1 MARPSTK
8 PYEHV
13 VDDGSF
19 TRAPDDLVSSDPLD
33 YPGYPDALEEAR
45 SSSGGDESVHA
56 GAATVGGHAVEIA
69 AFDFSFLGGS
79 MGEVAGERVA
89 RAMER
94 AAERSTP
101 FILRAATGGARMQ
114 EGMRALIQMPKLVAA
129 RAALTD
135 AHVVYIAVLGD
146 PSTGGV
152 LASVGALAD
161 ITIAE
166 LGATVGFAGPRVVAA
181 FTGTPPSVL
190 SHTATSALANGMI
203 DMVVATDQVHAAV
216 GGILEVLQSDAPTET
231 TALPDTTVR
240 ELDTTVRELDT
251 TVRDIDATARDLDA
265 WDAVRAARSVDRPT
279 GPELARAMSDGF
291 VELRGDR
298 SGTDDRSLIGAL
310 ARVRGRRVVLLAL
323 DRAATPGPGAFRKAR
338 RCIALARRLA
348 LPIVTLVDTPGADPS
363 ESSEAH
369 GIAWEIAGLFDDML
383 AADVPIISVVTGEGG
398 SGGALAFATGDVIL
412 VYEHAIFSVIGPE
425 AAAAILWRDPGR
437 APDAA
442 RALKLTA
449 ADLVRMGIADHLLS
463 EPLTNDSVADAV
475 AYHLDRTDGSAPDL
489 GAARRKRWRDLGG

>member
-1 MARPSTK
+1 MARRSTK
-8 PYEHV
+8 PYQHL
-13 VDDGSF
+13 VDESSF
-19 TRAPDDLVSSDPLD
+19 TRAPDDLVSSDPLSH
-33 YPGYPDALEEAR
+33 PGYPDALAEAR

-56 GAATVGGHAVEIA
+56 GTATIGGHAVEIA

-94 AAERSTP
+94 AAERGAP

-114 EGMRALIQMPKLVAA
+114 EGMRSLIQMPKLVAA
-129 RAALTD
+129 RAALAE

-161 ITIAE
+161 VTIAE

-181 FTGTPPSVL
+181 FTGTPPSAL

-216 GGILEVLQSDAPTET
+216 GGVLEALQSDDPAAT
-231 TALPDTTVR
+231 TLVPD
-240 ELDTTVRELDT
+240 
-251 TVRDIDATARDLDA
+251 ASAGDLDA
-265 WDAVRAARSVDRPT
+265 WDAVEAARALDRPSA
-279 GPELARAMSDGF
+279 PEIARAMSEVF

-298 SGTDDRSLIGAL
+298 SGTDDRSLIAAL
-310 ARVRGRRVVLLAL
+310 ARVRGRRAVLLAL
-323 DRAATPGPGAFRKAR
+323 DRAGAPGPGAFRKAR
-338 RCIALARRLA
+338 RCIALAQRLA
-348 LPIVTLVDTPGADPS
+348 LPIITLVDTPGADPS
-363 ESSEAH
+363 EGSEAH
-369 GIAWEIAGLFDDML
+369 GIAWEIAGLFEDML
-383 AADVPIISVVTGEGG
+383 TADVPIISVVTGEGG
-398 SGGALAFATGDVIL
+398 SGGALAFTTGDVIL

-425 AAAAILWRDPGR
+425 AAAAILWRDPER

-449 ADLVRMGIADHLLS
+449 ADLVRLGIADHLLS
-463 EPLTNDSVADAV
+463 EPLTSASVADAV
-475 AYHLDRTDGSAPDL
+475 AYHLDRTDGGAPDR

>member
-8 PYEHV
+8 PYQHL

-19 TRAPDDLVSSDPLD
+19 TRARDDLVSSDPLS
-33 YPGYPDALEEAR
+33 YPGYPDALAAAR

-69 AFDFSFLGGS
+69 VFDFSFLGGS

-94 AAERSTP
+94 AAERRTP

-114 EGMRALIQMPKLVAA
+114 EGMRSLVQMPKLVAA
-129 RAALTD
+129 RAALTE
-135 AHVVYIAVLGD
+135 AHVPYVAVLGD

-161 ITIAE
+161 VTIAE
-166 LGATVGFAGPRVVAA
+166 HGATVGFAGPRVVAA
-181 FTGTPPSVL
+181 FTGTPPSAL

-203 DMVVATDQVHAAV
+203 DLVVATDQVRAAV
-216 GGILEVLQSDAPTET
+216 GGILEVLQSDSPTT
-231 TALPDTTVR
+231 TAPFA
-240 ELDTTVRELDT
+240 
-251 TVRDIDATARDLDA
+251 DATAGELDA
-265 WDAVRAARSVDRPT
+265 WDAVGAARSLDRPT
-279 GPELARAMSDGF
+279 GPQLARAISDGF
-291 VELRGDR
+291 FELRGDR

-310 ARVRGRRVVLLAL
+310 ARVRGRRAVLLAL
-323 DRAATPGPGAFRKAR
+323 DRAGTPGPGAFRKAR
-338 RCIALARRLA
+338 RCIALARRLT

-363 ESSEAH
+363 ESSEAR

-398 SGGALAFATGDVIL
+398 SGGALAFTTGDVIL

-442 RALKLTA
+442 RVLKLTA
-449 ADLVRMGIADHLLS
+449 ADLVRLRIADHLLS
-463 EPLTNDSVADAV
+463 EPLTGDSVADSV
-475 AYHLDRTDGSAPDL
+475 AYHLDRIDGSAPDL

>member
-1 MARPSTK
+1 MTRPSTK
-8 PYEHV
+8 PYQHL

-19 TRAPDDLVSSDPLD
+19 TRAPDDLVSSDPLS
-33 YPGYPDALEEAR
+33 YPGYPDALAEAR
-45 SSSGGDESVHA
+45 TSSGGDESVHA
-56 GAATVGGHAVEIA
+56 GAATIGGHAVEIA

-94 AAERSTP
+94 AAERGTP
-101 FILRAATGGARMQ
+101 FVLRTATGGARMQ
-114 EGMRALIQMPKLVAA
+114 EGMRSLIQMPKLVAV
-129 RAALTD
+129 RAALTE
-135 AHVVYIAVLGD
+135 AHVPYIAVLGD

-152 LASVGALAD
+152 LASVAALAD
-161 ITIAE
+161 VTIAE

-181 FTGTPPSVL
+181 LTGTPPSAP
-190 SHTATSALANGMI
+190 SHTAASALANGMI
-203 DMVVATDQVHAAV
+203 DMVVATGQMRAAV
-216 GGILEVLQSDAPTET
+216 GGILDTLQSDSPAAT
-231 TALPDTTVR
+231 TPLP
-240 ELDTTVRELDT
+240 
-251 TVRDIDATARDLDA
+251 DATARDLDA
-265 WDAVRAARSVDRPT
+265 WDAVGAARSHDRPT
-279 GPELARAMSDGF
+279 GPELARAMSDVF

-310 ARVRGRRVVLLAL
+310 ARVRGRRAVLLAL
-323 DRAATPGPGAFRKAR
+323 DRAGAPGPGAFRKAR
-338 RCIALARRLA
+338 RCIVLARRLT

-369 GIAWEIAGLFDDML
+369 GIAWEIAGLFEDML

-449 ADLVRMGIADHLLS
+449 ADLVRLGIADHLLS
-463 EPLTNDSVADAV
+463 EPLTSDSVADAV
-475 AYHLDRTDGSAPDL
+475 AYHLDRTEGSAPDL

>member
-1 MARPSTK
+1 MARSSTK
-8 PYEHV
+8 PYQHL

-33 YPGYPDALEEAR
+33 YPGYPEALEDAR

-56 GAATVGGHAVEIA
+56 GAAAIGGHAVEIA

-94 AAERSTP
+94 AADRGTP

-114 EGMRALIQMPKLVAA
+114 EGMRSLIQMPKLVAA
-129 RAALTD
+129 RAALTE
-135 AHVVYIAVLGD
+135 AHVPYIAVLGD

-161 ITIAE
+161 VTIAE
-166 LGATVGFAGPRVVAA
+166 LGATIGFAGPRVVAA
-181 FTGTPPSVL
+181 FTGTPPSAL

-203 DMVVATDQVHAAV
+203 DIVVATDQVRAVV
-216 GGILEVLQSDAPTET
+216 GGILEILQSDSPAATAP
-231 TALPDTTVR
+231 LPD
-240 ELDTTVRELDT
+240 
-251 TVRDIDATARDLDA
+251 ATGGDLDA
-265 WDAVRAARSVDRPT
+265 WDAVGAARSLDRPT
-279 GPELARAMSDGF
+279 GPELARAMSDVF

-310 ARVRGRRVVLLAL
+310 ARVRGRRAVLLAL
-323 DRAATPGPGAFRKAR
+323 DRAGTPGPGAFRKAR
-338 RCIALARRLA
+338 RCIALAQRLA

-383 AADVPIISVVTGEGG
+383 AADVPVISVVTGEGG

-412 VYEHAIFSVIGPE
+412 VYEHSIFSVIGPE

-449 ADLVRMGIADHLLS
+449 PDLVRMGIADHLLS
-463 EPLTNDSVADAV
+463 EPLTGDSVADAV
-475 AYHLDRTDGSAPDL
+475 AYHLDRTDSSASDL
-489 GAARRKRWRDLGG
+489 GAARRKRWRDLGV

>member
-8 PYEHV
+8 PYQHL

-19 TRAPDDLVSSDPLD
+19 TRASDDLVSSDPLS
-33 YPGYPDALEEAR
+33 YPGYPDALAEAR
-45 SSSGGDESVHA
+45 SSSGGDESVHV

-94 AAERSTP
+94 AAERGAP

-114 EGMRALIQMPKLVAA
+114 EGMRSLIQMPKLVAA
-129 RAALTD
+129 RAALTE
-135 AHVVYIAVLGD
+135 AHVPYIAVLGD

-161 ITIAE
+161 VTIAE

-181 FTGTPPSVL
+181 FTGTPPSAL

-203 DMVVATDQVHAAV
+203 DMVVATDQVRAAV
-216 GGILEVLQSDAPTET
+216 GGILEALQNDSPAATTPVPDAP
-231 TALPDTTVR
+231 
-240 ELDTTVRELDT
+240 
-251 TVRDIDATARDLDA
+251 ARDLDA
-265 WDAVRAARSVDRPT
+265 WDAVGAARALDRPSA
-279 GPELARAMSDGF
+279 PELARAMSEVF
-291 VELRGDR
+291 VEMRGDR
-298 SGTDDRSLIGAL
+298 SGTDDRSVIAAL
-310 ARVRGRRVVLLAL
+310 ARIRGRRAVLLAL
-323 DRAATPGPGAFRKAR
+323 DRAGAPGPGAFRKAR
-338 RCIALARRLA
+338 RCVALARRLA
-348 LPIVTLVDTPGADPS
+348 VPIVTLVDTPGADPS
-363 ESSEAH
+363 EGSEAH
-369 GIAWEIAGLFDDML
+369 GIAWEIAGLFEDML
-383 AADVPIISVVTGEGG
+383 AADVPIIAVVTGEGG
-398 SGGALAFATGDVIL
+398 SGGALAFTTGDVIL

-425 AAAAILWRDPGR
+425 AAAAILWRDPER

-449 ADLVRMGIADHLLS
+449 ADLVRLGIADHLLS
-463 EPLTNDSVADAV
+463 EPLTSASVADTV
-475 AYHLDRTDGSAPDL
+475 AYHLDRTTDGGAPDR